1 MATAKTNEVNV
12 QDLFDAELH
21 LGHKRNRLH
30 PRARKYV
37 YKMDNGISI
46 IDLTQTVSQ
55 VEKAKSFLQTMKEDQ
70 KVVLVVATKKVAA
83 PVIAEYCKQHAIPF
97 ITAKW
102 LPGLLTNFETL
113 AKNIKKLNDLKAEE
127 AQGAW
132 SNLAKHETVK
142 LKKQIA
148 RLEKFYGGIST
159 LTAHPSALFIID
171 SKKEHNAVDEAQ
183 KSSIPV
189 VAVTDT
195 NTDPDT
201 VQYPIVANDDSPKA
215 IEYIVTQILGV
226 LAK

>member
-1 MATAKTNEVNV
+1 MANVKTNGVTV

-55 VEKAKSFLQTMKEDQ
+55 VENAVAFLRSLKAEN
-70 KVVLVVATKKVAA
+70 KVILVVATKKVAA
-83 PVIAEYCKQHAIPF
+83 PVVAEYCKKNSIPF

-102 LPGLLTNFETL
+102 LPGLLTNFATL
-113 AKNIKKLNDLKAEE
+113 AKNIKKLNDLKTAE
-127 AQGAW
+127 AQGEW
-132 SNLAKHETVK
+132 SALAKHETIK

-159 LTAHPSALFIID
+159 LTAHPDALFIID

-189 VAVTDT
+189 VAITDT
-195 NTDPDT
+195 NTDPDSVT
-201 VQYPIVANDDSPKA
+201 YPIVANDDSPKA
-215 IEYIVTQILGV
+215 IEYVVQQILGV